1 MLLFWWLYEEK
12 EGGCW
17 SSRGKIFSHRPGIS
31 PILSI
36 GRVVRILLREQKKR
50 KEKEIK
56 EKCDQ
61 RERDA
66 KKKIFAM
73 KSVAGENVIDSG
85 ART

>member
-1 MLLFWWLYEEK
+1 MIIKRKDIFAQTRYISNTFYRQSSKNIIERTEEK
-12 EGGCW
+12 
-17 SSRGKIFSHRPGIS
+17 R
-31 PILSI
+31 
-36 GRVVRILLREQKKR
+36 R

>member
-1 MLLFWWLYEEK
+1 MIIKRKDIFAQTRYISNTFYRQSSKNIIERTEEK
-12 EGGCW
+12 
-17 SSRGKIFSHRPGIS
+17 
-31 PILSI
+31 
-36 GRVVRILLREQKKR
+36 KR
-50 KEKEIK
+50 KEIK